1 MCSIENAMKFDLTEC
16 PLFTLHMRQ
25 HNIMMP
31 YFVVAEICLLTN
43 AKRVAS
49 VRAETYCNL
58 FSLSVEHFNSV
69 LEHYPVMRRTMESV
83 AAERLNK
90 IGKNPSIVSN
100 REDFAE
106 DINTVNELIMQGTP
120 LASSG
125 SEHSDEDDKL
135 SPLSEDGYKDRKKKE
150 KKDKKGKEKTD
161 KDKKESFTHRLS
173 MTLAIKKS
181 KSDAAIVTQDERARD
196 EEEALV

>member
-1 MCSIENAMKFDLTEC
+1 MVNDGKITYCIVSFNEFFACVL
-16 PLFTLHMRQ
+16 P
-25 HNIMMP
+25 
-31 YFVVAEICLLTN
+31 EICLLTN

-58 FSLSVEHFNSV
+58 FSLSVEHFNAV

-100 REDFAE
+100 RAELEE
-106 DINTVNELIMQGTP
+106 DINTVNELIMQTTP

-125 SEHSDEDDKL
+125 SEL
-135 SPLSEDGYKDRKKKE
+135 SLAERAAEAERQNEKE
-150 KKDKKGKEKTD
+150 AEAAAN
-161 KDKKESFTHRLS
+161 EMAPSAMR
-173 MTLAIKKS
+173 KS
-181 KSDAAIVTQDERARD
+181 KSDCYVGGNKEDRIS
-196 EEEALV
+196 LV

>member
-1 MCSIENAMKFDLTEC
+1 MFD
-16 PLFTLHMRQ
+16 F
-25 HNIMMP
+25 I
-31 YFVVAEICLLTN
+31 AEICLLTN

-58 FSLSVEHFNSV
+58 FSLSVEHFNAV

-100 REDFAE
+100 RAELEE
-106 DINTVNELIMQGTP
+106 DINTVNELIMQTTP

-125 SEHSDEDDKL
+125 SELSLLDLDDHSFG
-135 SPLSEDGYKDRKKKE
+135 SRHGSRKKK
-150 KKDKKGKEKTD
+150 KKDSHHG
-161 KDKKESFTHRLS
+161 HGPLQ
-173 MTLAIKKS
+173 LKKS
-181 KSDAAIVTQDERARD
+181 KSDCYVGGNKEDRESLVWKSVCSELCMESIVLIDK
-196 EEEALV
+196 LVLFIVNS